1 MKRFFIMGAVLSVA
15 LPSML
20 AVNRVSAAVPVIA
33 PKATITITQK
43 LTAGNIILSES
54 MAKNAH

>member
-20 AVNRVSAAVPVIA
+20 AVNQVSAAVPVIA

-43 LTAGNIILSES
+43 LTAGNYGKD
-54 MAKNAH
+54 AY